1 MDGEGVSSDGSTTSI
16 EDMHPADTDLSCGRS
31 RLSRILR
38 CQARPDPRGRR
49 RGRVSVGTQVDSD
62 LEKPAHDTTI
72 SSESTPQ
79 IVNDGGSVLTHR
91 SEEAALN
98 PVLTPQCDGDSSLAH
113 RAGES
118 SKGTESALAQF
129 AERELA
135 RRTSTR
141 ISAVEQLLH
150 DCHVAS
156 DCTEQRLTQMRDQ
169 QASLEAQVAHLTE
182 RLTQQAALLRSCA
195 RGGGRELTHR
205 SGATSSRDSK
215 TRSSSANPSLRIR

>member
-1 MDGEGVSSDGSTTSI
+1 M
-16 EDMHPADTDLSCGRS
+16 
-31 RLSRILR
+31 
-38 CQARPDPRGRR
+38 
-49 RGRVSVGTQVDSD
+49 
-62 LEKPAHDTTI
+62 
-72 SSESTPQ
+72 
-79 IVNDGGSVLTHR
+79 THR
-91 SEEAALN
+91 SDEAALSAAR
-98 PVLTPQCDGDSSLAH
+98 TPQGDGDSSLTH
-113 RAGES
+113 RAGELPE
-118 SKGTESALAQF
+118 GTEPTLSQF

-156 DCTEQRLTQMRDQ
+156 DCTEQRLILMRDQ

-205 SGATSSRDSK
+205 LGATSSRDLK